1 MVSFLNIQGMGKILD
16 DFYVAIKQSFVNNQV
31 ELLSR
36 KFREV
41 QNPYEFEDAS
51 MHNPEFDLFYGA
63 ETIKINYVDKNIQ
76 YHFAIY
82 NDELIS
88 INMYISVNGNK
99 SNYHFDYHDY
109 CVHHGIAIDD
119 RKFDRRNLSDY
130 QNLEAAIKD
139 IIEELQMVIL
149 TDEMQ
154 RILNTDYV
162 PEIPIDW
169 SRCGY
174 K

>member
-1 MVSFLNIQGMGKILD
+1 MVSFLNIQEMVIILD
-16 DFYVAIKQSFVNNQV
+16 EFYGLIKKSFVNNYV
-31 ELLSR
+31 ELMSR

-41 QNPYEFEDAS
+41 QNPYEFENANT
-51 MHNPEFDLFYGA
+51 HNIEFDLLYGS
-63 ETIKINYVDKNIQ
+63 ENIKINFFNKNIQ

-82 NDELIS
+82 NDELMS
-88 INMYISVNGNK
+88 IYMYIRVYDNK

-109 CVHHGIAIDD
+109 CLHRGIAIDD
-119 RKFDRRNLSDY
+119 RKFDSRNLSDY

-139 IIEELQMVIL
+139 VIEELQTVIL
-149 TDEMQ
+149 TEDMQ
-154 RILNTDYV
+154 RILNTDYK

-169 SRCGY
+169 SQCGY